1 MRKLTDHELDEISDI
16 AVGQVEKYIFSR
28 VSKKEILDLHIN
40 VELDYEEGLDV
51 DILVDLDLDEL
62 STSNEKEI
70 TENAVDAALE
80 KLDIFIDENFS
91 DK

>member
-1 MRKLTDHELDEISDI
+1 M
-16 AVGQVEKYIFSR
+16 AVGEVEKYIFTR

-40 VELDYEEGLDV
+40 VELNYEEGLDV

-62 STSNEKEI
+62 STSDEKEI
-70 TENAVDAALE
+70 TEKSVDAALE

-91 DK
+91 D